1 MGHHPTSGVLEDS
14 GAATAFPTCP
24 LSPTREWDIQE
35 VPHPQIQL
43 VRRERQM
50 VTHRDPLSSPD
61 ERGKLTSGDTSQGA
75 GEG

>member
-14 GAATAFPTCP
+14 GAPNAFPICP
-24 LSPTREWDIQE
+24 LLPTQEWDIRE

-43 VRRERQM
+43 VRREGQT
-50 VTHRDPLSSPD
+50 VTHRDPLNTPD

-75 GEG
+75 GKE